1 MALFDF
7 HTNLVHYWYNDVNQF
22 YGGVIAALAS
32 ALSIFGYIAK
42 CKVSI
47 THDTKH
53 ICANTENGFS
63 SNRTRDHAENSLSSN
78 CKAAMFSQLQAW
90 KTVR

>member
-32 ALSIFGYIAK
+32 ALFKFDLDIWRNARSVSPTIPSTYVPIPRTALVQIALA
-42 CKVSI
+42 
-47 THDTKH
+47 TTL
-53 ICANTENGFS
+53 
-63 SNRTRDHAENSLSSN
+63 RTA
-78 CKAAMFSQLQAW
+78 
-90 KTVR
+90 